1 MIIIIWILAHFCF
14 VSKIQVAA
22 ESHTRFKKKTLWS
35 EERLEETHPGS
46 NLRACRAISAI
57 PNPEKSTTATTADAK
72 AE

>member
-1 MIIIIWILAHFCF
+1 MIIIIWILGHFCF

-22 ESHTRFKKKTLWS
+22 ESHTRFKNPLWS

-46 NLRACRAISAI
+46 DLCACRAISAI
-57 PNPEKSTTATTADAK
+57 PNPEKSTTAITANAK